1 MKKALFIPLL
11 FACFVSIG
19 QIDSASI
26 IGKSIRIGNLV
37 VAQNDFRNPLSWDDA
52 QKACNALGYGW
63 RLPTQDELTQI
74 YLFRGGVG
82 NFKSTLYMSST
93 VRKGKMW
100 CLSFRNDG
108 DANLFP
114 KSDKVNFRA
123 VRNFK

>member
-1 MKKALFIPLL
+1 MQEDLAL
-11 FACFVSIG
+11 SM
-19 QIDSASI
+19 
-26 IGKSIRIGNLV
+26 
-37 VAQNDFRNPLSWDDA
+37 SWDDA

-63 RLPTQDELTQI
+63 RLPELTQI